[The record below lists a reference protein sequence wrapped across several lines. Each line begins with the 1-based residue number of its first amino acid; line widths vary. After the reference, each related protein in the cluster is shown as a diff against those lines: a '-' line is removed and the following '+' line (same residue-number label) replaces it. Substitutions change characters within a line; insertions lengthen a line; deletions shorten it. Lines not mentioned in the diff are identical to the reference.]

1 MNGQSLNSY
10 GGLNYNN
17 MPMMN
22 LAGTYAQSAQQG
34 RNLYQGKE
42 IYPGGQ
48 GWFSEACRPF
58 GISGTF

>member
-42 IYPGGQ
+42 IYP
-48 GWFSEACRPF
+48 
-58 GISGTF
+58 